1 MCNFKQQM
9 ESYWH
14 NLTDADAD
22 RLIEAID
29 QADEYLQKMIVFRT
43 GLIPKHLR
51 WLQTS
56 AHEFYDLLSP
66 RELQVFQLRI
76 RKHTFPEI
84 AQVVGVT
91 ESSCKVYWRRT
102 LNKIKNVIGTPNN
115 DG

>member
-1 MCNFKQQM
+1 M

-29 QADEYLQKMIVFRT
+29 QADEYLQKMIAFRT
-43 GLIPKHLR
+43 GLIPPHLR

-56 AHEFYDLLSP
+56 AHQFYDLLSP

-102 LNKIKNVIGTPNN
+102 LNKITNVIEQSNS
-115 DG
+115 DE

>member
-1 MCNFKQQM
+1 M
-9 ESYWH
+9 ESHWH

-43 GLIPKHLR
+43 GLIPPELR
-51 WLQTS
+51 WLQLS
-56 AHEFYDLLSP
+56 AHTFYDLLSP
-66 RELQVFQLRI
+66 RELQVFQLRV

-84 AQVVGVT
+84 AEVVGVT
-91 ESSCKVYWRRT
+91 ESSCKVYWTRT
-102 LNKIKNVIGTPNN
+102 ITKIHNVIDEPIS